1 MLFIKWQNHNLA
13 DGTYINHYS
22 TNARILNL
30 IILYIWPKWHC
41 TLVQEMACRFQCWKN
56 LSCLTSPIS
65 PLLFLWIWKGL
76 LLKKKIFSDAGI
88 FLSWGSILWSFF
100 SPAVPSISVNLPYCL
115 AWNTVVIS
123 GLVLLATTWIY

>member
-1 MLFIKWQNHNLA
+1 MKWQQNHNLA

-65 PLLFLWIWKGL
+65 PLLFLWKWKGL
-76 LLKKKIFSDAGI
+76 LLKKKKKFQMLGFSSLGAP
-88 FLSWGSILWSFF
+88 FYEVFF
-100 SPAVPSISVNLPYCL
+100 SPEVPSISVNLPYCL

-123 GLVLLATTWIY
+123 GQVLLATTWIY